1 MTAPEDPTEEAL
13 RRLDDRLGALEASQT
28 RKVVSFEP
36 GGSGAAYRL
45 VAELVG
51 GVLGGLG
58 FGWLLDRFLH
68 TAPFG
73 LIGGVLIGAGL
84 GVVLVVRS
92 ASALSDASR
101 GPTPGGDG

>member
-28 RKVVSFEP
+28 RKVMSFEP
-36 GGSGAAYRL
+36 GGSGAADRL

-68 TAPFG
+68 TSPFG
-73 LIGGVLIGAGL
+73 LIGGVLIGAGI
-84 GVVLVVRS
+84 GVALVVRS
-92 ASALSDASR
+92 ASAMSDASR
-101 GPTPGGDG
+101 GPDPGKEG

>member
-28 RKVVSFEP
+28 RKAVSFEP

-68 TAPFG
+68 SSPFG
-73 LIGGVLIGAGL
+73 LIGGVLIGAVV

-92 ASALSDASR
+92 ASAMSDAPR
-101 GPTPGGDG
+101 TPDTGRDG